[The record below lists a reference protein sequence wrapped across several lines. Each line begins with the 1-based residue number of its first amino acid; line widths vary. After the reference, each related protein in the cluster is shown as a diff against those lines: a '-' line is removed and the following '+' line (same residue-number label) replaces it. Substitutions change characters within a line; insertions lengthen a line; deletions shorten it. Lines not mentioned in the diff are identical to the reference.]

1 MDAKARQCTHGVG
14 GCQLNR
20 RRTKFGSRDQGR
32 GTEST
37 GTGSKHVRGIR
48 GGHAPPKP
56 GRTEKPTK
64 RGPAGDD
71 TLQVRPGNVVEG
83 TVSAHRAGY
92 GFLRVEGMSDSVFL
106 PPREMRG
113 LMHGDRARVRVSR
126 DASDRWLGE
135 VQEITGRGVNAFLGT
150 VEMHGKAVWVN
161 AVDRRLQLRC
171 SVSLND
177 LGGARNGDWVIARI
191 TRHAKENAPAQARI
205 QKRLD
210 PDRPVELSTE
220 SAIARFELPH
230 EFSAAAL
237 REAATFGDKVDPA
250 EVASR
255 VDIRDLPLV
264 TIDGDDAKDFD
275 DAVYAEQHAAGF
287 RVLVAIA
294 DVSHYVRPGSA
305 LDTGAVERGTS
316 VYFPTRV
323 VPMLPH
329 ALSDHLCSLAP
340 KVDRL
345 CFVADMIV
353 TKQGVLKSATFYP
366 ATMRSHARLTYT
378 LANEAIFEGK
388 TAAREKLGPL
398 MDPLTVLV
406 EVYRALFK
414 ARTKRGA
421 LEFDAAEAEFVIDG
435 AERVRAIELRV
446 RNDAHKL
453 IEECMILANVAVARE
468 LEESKTGT
476 LYRVHGTPEETKL
489 DRLTKAL
496 ASLNIDAR
504 LPEEVTTHDLQAIT
518 KRLPDTAD
526 RPFIES
532 LIVRA
537 MPQAVYQPA
546 NIGHFGLALSQYAHF
561 TSPIRRYP
569 DLIVHRTLKARIG
582 DKSGA
587 AVRYEGEQLAA
598 MGDSTS
604 KLEKRADEADR
615 YVSTFLKCTYLRE
628 RIGQT
633 FRGLITTVVDFGCF
647 VQILDVG
654 VDGLLHIDNLRDDE
668 YEMHEGGHAWVG
680 KRTRRQLRTGAHIR
694 VMVTAVNPIE
704 GLIDLALAAEEE

>member
-1 MDAKARQCTHGVG
+1 
-14 GCQLNR
+14 LNR
-20 RRTKFGSRDQGR
+20 RRTKFGRRDRGH
-32 GTEST
+32 GTESAA
-37 GTGSKHVRGIR
+37 GAKHVRGIR
-48 GGHAPPKP
+48 GGHPTSKP
-56 GRTEKPTK
+56 GRTEKRPK
-64 RGPAGDD
+64 RESASGD

-83 TVSAHRAGY
+83 KVSAHRAGY
-92 GFLRVEGMSDSVFL
+92 GFLRVEGMADSVFL

-150 VEMHGKAVWVN
+150 VEMQGKAAWVN

-177 LGGARNGDWVIARI
+177 LGGARNGDWVIASI
-191 TRHAKENAPAQARI
+191 TRHAKENAPPQARV

-210 PDRPVELSTE
+210 PDRPVELATE

-237 REAATFGDKVDPA
+237 REAAAYGEKVDPA
-250 EVASR
+250 EVANR

-275 DAVYAEQHAAGF
+275 DAVYAERNASGF
-287 RVLVAIA
+287 RVIVAIA
-294 DVSHYVRPGSA
+294 DVSHYVRPGMA
-305 LDTGAVERGTS
+305 LDAGAVERGTS

-340 KVDRL
+340 NVDRL
-345 CFVADMIV
+345 CFVADMLIS
-353 TKQGVLKSATFYP
+353 KQGVLKSSTFYP

-378 LANEAIFEGK
+378 LANEALFEGK
-388 TAAREKLGPL
+388 TAARDKLGPL
-398 MDPLTVLV
+398 MDSLLVLV

-476 LYRVHGTPEETKL
+476 LYRVHGTPEEMKL
-489 DRLTKAL
+489 ERLTSAL

-504 LPEEVTTHDLQAIT
+504 LPDEVTTRDLQAIA

-537 MPQAVYQPA
+537 MPQAIYQPA
-546 NIGHFGLALSQYAHF
+546 NIGHFGLALTQYAHF

-569 DLIVHRTLKARIG
+569 DLIVHRTLKARIN

-633 FRGLITTVVDFGCF
+633 FRGLITTVVEFGCF

-654 VDGLLHIDNLRDDE
+654 VDGLLHIDNLRDDD
-668 YEMHEGGHAWVG
+668 YELHESGHAWIG
-680 KRTRRQLRTGAHIR
+680 KRTRRQLRTGSHIR

-704 GLIDLALAAEEE
+704 GLIDLALAEDAPASADEDES

>member
-1 MDAKARQCTHGVG
+1 
-14 GCQLNR
+14 
-20 RRTKFGSRDQGR
+20 
-32 GTEST
+32 
-37 GTGSKHVRGIR
+37 VRGIR
-48 GGHAPPKP
+48 GGHPAAKP
-56 GRTEKPTK
+56 GGGDTGRADTGRADTGRGDK
-64 RGPAGDD
+64 RPRRQVAGAGGN
-71 TLQVRPGNVVEG
+71 TLQVRPGHIVEG
-83 TVSAHRAGY
+83 TVSANRAGY

-113 LMHGDRARVRVSR
+113 LMHGDRARVRVSQ

-150 VEMHGKAVWVN
+150 IEMQGKAAWVN

-171 SVSLND
+171 SVSLAD

-191 TRHAKENAPAQARI
+191 TRHAKDNAPPQARV
-205 QKRLD
+205 QQRLD

-220 SAIARFELPH
+220 SAIAKFELPH
-230 EFSAAAL
+230 EFPAAAL
-237 REAATFGDKVDPA
+237 REAAAFGDKVDPA
-250 EVASR
+250 EVANR

-275 DAVYAEQHAAGF
+275 DAVYAERHASGF

-294 DVSHYVRPGSA
+294 DVSHYVRPGTA
-305 LDTGAVERGTS
+305 LDAGAVERGTS

-340 KVDRL
+340 NVDRL

-353 TKQGVLKSATFYP
+353 SKMGVLKTATFYP

-378 LANEAIFEGK
+378 IANEALFDGK
-388 TAAREKLGPL
+388 PAARTSLGPL
-398 MDPLTVLV
+398 LDPLLVLV
-406 EVYRALFK
+406 EVYRALFR

-446 RNDAHKL
+446 RNEAHKL

-476 LYRVHGTPEETKL
+476 LYRVHGTPEEQKL
-489 DRLTKAL
+489 DRLTSAL
-496 ASLNIDAR
+496 ASLNIDAH
-504 LPEEVTTHDLQAIT
+504 LPEEVTTRDLQAIA

-546 NIGHFGLALSQYAHF
+546 NIGHFGLALTQYAHF

-569 DLIVHRTLKARIG
+569 DLVVHRTLKARIG

-587 AVRYEGEQLAA
+587 AVRYEGEQLAM
-598 MGDSTS
+598 MGDSMS

-633 FRGLITTVVDFGCF
+633 FRGLITTVVEFGCF

-654 VDGLLHIDNLRDDE
+654 VDGLLHIDNLRDDV
-668 YEMHEGGHAWVG
+668 YEMHESGHAWVG

-704 GLIDLALAAEEE
+704 GLIDLALAEDVAPGVRKDES